1 MDRHKIAAF
10 GIAGLCVYILYSQLT
25 SSPTTRTQEERRQ
38 TPTIER
44 TVQHAYAPTNSNY
57 QSNYT
62 NSVENMGRQ

>member
-38 TPTIER
+38 TPTIE
-44 TVQHAYAPTNSNY
+44 HIYAPTKNNW
-57 QSNYT
+57 QPDYT
-62 NSVENMGRQ
+62 NSVENIGRQ